1 MQTPGALCFESAFTR
16 NPQPLSLAEWSD
28 SLSARQKRLV
38 SLIRQRYL
46 LRGLV
51 RNQET
56 VMGLLDVLNG
66 MQNGP
71 RGPSKPSAEGE
82 SGGLSPLTLA
92 ILAVLGYKALKHFTG
107 GRPEPGTTTP
117 PPPAPERTVNA
128 GLPGGGAGGLGDLL
142 KGGLG
147 GLLAGGAAGSI
158 LSGGL
163 SDLLNQ
169 LQKKGHG
176 ETANS
181 WVGPGPNK
189 QIAPRDLADAL
200 GADQINALTAQTGL
214 SRDEL
219 LAELSQHLPE
229 VVHHLTPEG
238 RLPTENEL
246 SRLL

>member
-1 MQTPGALCFESAFTR
+1 M
-16 NPQPLSLAEWSD
+16 
-28 SLSARQKRLV
+28 
-38 SLIRQRYL
+38 I
-46 LRGLV
+46 
-51 RNQET
+51 
-56 VMGLLDVLNG
+56 MGLLDVLNG

-71 RGPSKPSAEGE
+71 RGPSEPNKE
-82 SGGLSPLTLA
+82 SESSGMSPLTMA
-92 ILAVLGYKALKHFTG
+92 ILAVLGYKALKHLTG
-107 GRPEPGTTTP
+107 SYSGASPSA
-117 PPPAPERTVNA
+117 PPAPAPRSTVNA
-128 GLPGGGAGGLGDLL
+128 GLPGSGGGLSDLL

-163 SDLLNQ
+163 GDLLNQ
-169 LQKKGHG
+169 LQNKGHG

-181 WVGPGPNK
+181 WVSPGPNK

-219 LAELSQHLPE
+219 LAGLSQHLPE
-229 VVHHLTPEG
+229 VVHHLTPDG